1 MKYSIIV
8 PVYKEEKNIAKL
20 IHKVHDELKKK
31 ITYELIFIDDDSND
45 QSKKVY
51 ELNKNKNTKFFIR
64 KEKPRDLSRS
74 VILGFRKSSFNN
86 LIVMDGDLQH
96 NPKDI
101 LQLIKIYKKTKC
113 DLVIGSRK
121 LVNYKKSN
129 LNPLRFIFSKTLN
142 KLFNLIFNHKI
153 MDPMSGFFLI
163 KKSVY
168 SRVKNKLILLGY
180 KILID
185 IILSCNKKLKIEEVK
200 INFNE
205 RNKGFSKMR
214 LKILIQLVVF
224 IIIKYFRYEK

>member
-1 MKYSIIV
+1 
-8 PVYKEEKNIAKL
+8 
-20 IHKVHDELKKK
+20 
-31 ITYELIFIDDDSND
+31 
-45 QSKKVY
+45 
-51 ELNKNKNTKFFIR
+51 
-64 KEKPRDLSRS
+64 
-74 VILGFRKSSFNN
+74 
-86 LIVMDGDLQH
+86 
-96 NPKDI
+96 
-101 LQLIKIYKKTKC
+101 
-113 DLVIGSRK
+113 
-121 LVNYKKSN
+121 
-129 LNPLRFIFSKTLN
+129 
-142 KLFNLIFNHKI
+142 

-185 IILSCNKKLKIEEVK
+185 IILSCNKKLTIEEVK